1 VHGGRGH
8 GCKEEVAGEDH
19 DGVRGEEGEER
30 GAGFAEGRPGA
41 VFEGA
46 DCGCY
51 GGVCERG
58 CCHCGCS
65 MVVLVSV
72 FLGCEVGL
80 TIGMEDEERVTIYSI
95 SKRGR
100 CTPQMV

>member
-1 VHGGRGH
+1 
-8 GCKEEVAGEDH
+8 
-19 DGVRGEEGEER
+19 
-30 GAGFAEGRPGA
+30 
-41 VFEGA
+41 
-46 DCGCY
+46 
-51 GGVCERG
+51 
-58 CCHCGCS
+58 

-72 FLGCEVGL
+72 FLGYEVGL